1 MPDDDKSWTPVRPIC
16 TKLSSVYMFY
26 FCHLSL
32 HSVNFIVSD
41 CYIIDVKLGLALC
54 TAGLVNVLYLIKAT
68 EMNFYLR
75 IHLTSD

>member
-1 MPDDDKSWTPVRPIC
+1 MDFSQANLY
-16 TKLSSVYMFY
+16 KLSSVYMFY
-26 FCHLSL
+26 FCHLSF

-68 EMNFYLR
+68 EMIYFLR
-75 IHLTSD
+75 INIVFVYVTLTAI